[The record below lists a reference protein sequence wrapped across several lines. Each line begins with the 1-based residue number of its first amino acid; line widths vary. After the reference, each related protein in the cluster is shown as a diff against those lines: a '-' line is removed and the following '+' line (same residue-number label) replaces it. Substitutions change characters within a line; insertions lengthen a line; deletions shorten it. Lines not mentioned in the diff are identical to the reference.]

1 MKYAIIEN
9 SIVVN
14 TVIADAEYANLQSW
28 VKAGDLVEIG
38 WSYADG
44 EFVDLRPAPEP
55 APAPPPITKEKLLAQ
70 LQTLQA
76 QITALGE
83 TPA

>member
-38 WSYADG
+38 
-44 EFVDLRPAPEP
+44 LRISSES
-55 APAPPPITKEKLLAQ
+55 
-70 LQTLQA
+70 
-76 QITALGE
+76 
-83 TPA
+83 